1 MAEGRALSLWGMCL
15 PIALLLVVCLAI
27 PLTGFGEE
35 AAAADSTADEQVEGK
50 SDSKPAP
57 ALDMNRLLQV
67 PESSVP
73 PRSELL
79 GGKSRETWTQE
90 FSEARLE
97 VRELETQIEQTTLKL
112 RASSPDDWSFSPTG
126 GGPQSDPAVIQLR
139 SQLRRDRQSLET
151 AQRRLRDLE
160 IEASLAGVP
169 EPWKFPEEAK

>member
-1 MAEGRALSLWGMCL
+1 MCFRTT
-15 PIALLLVVCLAI
+15 PLLVVCLAI
-27 PLTGFGEE
+27 PVTGFGGE
-35 AAAADSTADEQVEGK
+35 AVPAASAADPQVEGK

-67 PESSVP
+67 PESSVS

-90 FSEARLE
+90 FGEARLE
-97 VRELETQIEQTTLKL
+97 VRELETQIEDTTLKL
-112 RASSPDDWSFSPTG
+112 RETAPDDWSFSPTG
-126 GGPQSDPAVIQLR
+126 AGPQSDPAVLQLR

-151 AQRRLRDLE
+151 AHRRLRDLE

-169 EPWKFPEEAK
+169 EAWKFPKEAK